1 MVLLLKNISKYLIE
15 TGYHQKLD
23 LTARKK
29 TELALINLAT
39 INYQKKKSL
48 ATIATAYNFYHTISM
63 IRVGLQKALLQ

>member
-39 INYQKKKSL
+39 INYQKKSL